1 MVFYF
6 VSSKFLNFM
15 CIIKIFD
22 GVNFACVNAESVII
36 DFLENDHV

>member
-6 VSSKFLNFM
+6 VSSKFLNFVYVV
-15 CIIKIFD
+15 KVFN